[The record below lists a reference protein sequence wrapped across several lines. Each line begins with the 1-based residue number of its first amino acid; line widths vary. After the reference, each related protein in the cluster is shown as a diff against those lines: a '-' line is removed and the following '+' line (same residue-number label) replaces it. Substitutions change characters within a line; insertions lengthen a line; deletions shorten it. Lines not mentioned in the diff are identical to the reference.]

1 MINWS
6 IRFKNKIWLAAF
18 FAAFIILVYQIF
30 SMLNI
35 VPPVSQEGAAQMAT
49 VAINLLI
56 MVGIVLDPTIT
67 GLRDSRQA
75 MCYSEPREED
85 QDGGL

>member
-18 FAAFIILVYQIF
+18 LAAFITLVYQTF

-35 VPPVSQEGAAQMAT
+35 VPPVSQAGAAQMAT

-56 MVGIVLDPTIT
+56 MVGIVLDPTTT